1 MHLQKP
7 DTYLKKNKME
17 KEIILEEESLEYE
30 AYLIIDPVVKT
41 FLSAYLGDKLLYLEP
56 ESYSKIETAIKK
68 NIYYNVCGLP
78 DILYNHRTIKDA
90 DEWDKAL
97 DNFKE
102 DNTEISWPVTQ
113 HWFERDIS
121 SGDNED
127 TFLKDAYNFE
137 LNEVQQQAKCIVEA
151 ADLLINDY
159 QDFALFMRAG
169 YQTLNA
175 AAKQFLK
182 DFAIF
187 DLKIL
192 SDDGFIKLQER
203 MDRMNEMI
211 LEDLFAIIQD

>member
-1 MHLQKP
+1 
-7 DTYLKKNKME
+7 
-17 KEIILEEESLEYE
+17 
-30 AYLIIDPVVKT
+30 
-41 FLSAYLGDKLLYLEP
+41 
-56 ESYSKIETAIKK
+56 
-68 NIYYNVCGLP
+68 
-78 DILYNHRTIKDA
+78 
-90 DEWDKAL
+90 
-97 DNFKE
+97 
-102 DNTEISWPVTQ
+102 
-113 HWFERDIS
+113 
-121 SGDNED
+121 
-127 TFLKDAYNFE
+127 
-137 LNEVQQQAKCIVEA
+137 LNEAQQQAKCIVEA

-169 YQTLNA
+169 YQTLNT